1 MQRGKPDR
9 SRPHGVIHPFVALAA
24 ARDEKRDTKRGDKS
38 AKEIETAKEL
48 RALATGSTV
57 LVFPL
62 CVVCVACRVVCVV
75 HVSCGD

>member
-1 MQRGKPDR
+1 VQRGKPDQ

-57 LVFPL
+57 LVFPPYL
-62 CVVCVACRVVCVV
+62 PC
-75 HVSCGD
+75 VSCCVSCVSCDD